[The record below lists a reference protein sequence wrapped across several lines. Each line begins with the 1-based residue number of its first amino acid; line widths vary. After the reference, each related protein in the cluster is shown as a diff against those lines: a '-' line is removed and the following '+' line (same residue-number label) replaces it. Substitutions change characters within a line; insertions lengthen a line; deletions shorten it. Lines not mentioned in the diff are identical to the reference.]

1 MMKAFSMSIL
11 ACAGVLVGGASAQQ
25 IIFSD
30 NFDDE
35 TNSGWTY
42 LNRNGIEEIADA
54 LWVETGG
61 RLEQQTPNYDFP
73 RDTTVNDPV
82 LGAIALA
89 PQTVGGHY
97 SISAEFTSLESGN
110 TFQDQDFVFGYLDE
124 NNFFMLETIPSGLNV
139 FHVLDGDRMLVAQGP
154 IAFTH
159 DPNTVVLEHNAETGE
174 VIATYGDAAPV
185 TFSDPIF
192 IREGANQVGVGS
204 NNDAFAIDH
213 FTITQLGSP
222 APDPSPKITA
232 FSYHSEEGS
241 ASLSWISEAGVL
253 YTVSRSFDLELWDD
267 LEDSVAGLAGTTTFS
282 DSAGGLRAFYR
293 VSVTPT
299 GP

>member
-1 MMKAFSMSIL
+1 MKAFSMLML
-11 ACAGVLVGGASAQQ
+11 ACAGILVGGARAQQ

-30 NFDDE
+30 NFDDG

-89 PQTVGGHY
+89 PQTVGSHY
-97 SISAEFTSLESGN
+97 SISAEFTSLEPGN

-174 VIATYGDAAPV
+174 VIATYGGAAPV

-222 APDPSPKITA
+222 VPDRSLKITA
-232 FSYHSEEGS
+232 FTYHSEKGS

-299 GP
+299 GR